1 MQVQPHGSHSRARQA
16 APPPR
21 KLPLHLPS
29 TSPITGAR
37 AEQAVG
43 ELPQGEAVVGT
54 LPRPGALTSS
64 SKLMEPRAEPVHS
77 TLCRTSGP
85 RTTGVKEMQM
95 VLLPPAGTT
104 TCLGLMENGSSE
116 GTPSRPCRVT
126 EMISWEAPALEPPS
140 ACGPGVAEAHA
151 GSRPTGHSPAAL
163 PPPLLTDW
171 AASRLDL
178 DTSEGLG
185 DQKELLVS
193 GHRRPFPA
201 WSRSAKG
208 GP

>member
-1 MQVQPHGSHSRARQA
+1 M
-16 APPPR
+16 
-21 KLPLHLPS
+21 
-29 TSPITGAR
+29 GAF
-37 AEQAVG
+37 
-43 ELPQGEAVVGT
+43 
-54 LPRPGALTSS
+54 PRPGALTSS

-85 RTTGVKEMQM
+85 RTTGVKQMRM

-104 TCLGLMENGSSE
+104 WQTRTAASAPPVPPGQGDTPPRPEPPAPPHLTTCLGLMENSWSE

-126 EMISWEAPALEPPS
+126 EMISWEALALEPPS

-163 PPPLLTDW
+163 LPPLLTGW

-185 DQKELLVS
+185 DQKELLLS
-193 GHRRPFPA
+193 GASGRRRSLPA
-201 WSRSAKG
+201 WSRGGEG